1 MPPLRKVICRK
12 NSPLR
17 YMTSAIIAGFFIVV
31 AIILSNITAAVFYK
45 SSPEL
50 SKFLGS
56 ILFPIAIILI
66 VFVGG
71 DLFTGNNMTMAFG
84 LYNNKVK
91 FSSALR
97 VCIMSYIGNFIGTFI
112 LGGLLVLSGCASEVL
127 TDYYSAIIPGKLE
140 LDPLTLFIRG
150 VLCNYLV
157 CLAVF
162 IGTRMKTESG
172 KLVVMFCIITAFVI
186 AGFEHCIANMGIF
199 TIAAFLLGGLPT
211 QEVINN
217 FIFVTLGNIFGGT
230 ILFALPLQIVT
241 KKITKM
247 LAENQLCKHFYLFII
262 FIICFRH
269 KFFCKD
275 FNSLKGFCTY
285 NMLYSASI
293 LNSSFFIDTKTHKP
307 SRNPLMTLI
316 HSFSN
321 FFPLSVRVIYPS
333 LSTLT

>member
-1 MPPLRKVICRK
+1 MFSKEIDSLCDAAIKKSDMSK

-17 YMTSAIIAGFFIVV
+17 YITSAIIAGFFIVV

-241 KKITKM
+241 KENNKKCLQKI
-247 LAENQLCKHFYLFII
+247 N
-262 FIICFRH
+262 
-269 KFFCKD
+269 
-275 FNSLKGFCTY
+275 
-285 NMLYSASI
+285 SASI
-293 LNSSFFIDTKTHKP
+293 FIYSSFLSFAFDINSFVK
-307 SRNPLMTLI
+307 TLI
-316 HSFSN
+316 ASKVSA
-321 FFPLSVRVIYPS
+321 LITCSILQASSTAVSS
-333 LSTLT
+333 LTPRRISQVEIHL

>member
-1 MPPLRKVICRK
+1 MSK

-17 YMTSAIIAGFFIVV
+17 YITSAIIAGFFIVV

-172 KLVVMFCIITAFVI
+172 KLIVMFCIITAFVI

-241 KKITKM
+241 KRK
-247 LAENQLCKHFYLFII
+247 
-262 FIICFRH
+262 
-269 KFFCKD
+269 
-275 FNSLKGFCTY
+275 
-285 NMLYSASI
+285 
-293 LNSSFFIDTKTHKP
+293 
-307 SRNPLMTLI
+307 
-316 HSFSN
+316 
-321 FFPLSVRVIYPS
+321 
-333 LSTLT
+333 

>member
-1 MPPLRKVICRK
+1 
-12 NSPLR
+12 
-17 YMTSAIIAGFFIVV
+17 
-31 AIILSNITAAVFYK
+31 
-45 SSPEL
+45 
-50 SKFLGS
+50 
-56 ILFPIAIILI
+56 
-66 VFVGG
+66 
-71 DLFTGNNMTMAFG
+71 MTMAFG

-241 KKITKM
+241 KRK
-247 LAENQLCKHFYLFII
+247 
-262 FIICFRH
+262 
-269 KFFCKD
+269 
-275 FNSLKGFCTY
+275 
-285 NMLYSASI
+285 
-293 LNSSFFIDTKTHKP
+293 
-307 SRNPLMTLI
+307 
-316 HSFSN
+316 
-321 FFPLSVRVIYPS
+321 
-333 LSTLT
+333 

>member
-1 MPPLRKVICRK
+1 MNTEIEVRKMYEELVQ
-12 NSPLR
+12 S
-17 YMTSAIIAGFFIVV
+17 IANLAV
-31 AIILSNITAAVFYK
+31 AKEKMLKKGLAKYLVLSLFAGLYVG
-45 SSPEL
+45 
-50 SKFLGS
+50 LG
-56 ILFPIAIILI
+56 IILI
-66 VFVGG
+66 FTIGGVIGESPYKKVIMGASFGIALSLVLMVGSE
-71 DLFTGNNMTMAFG
+71 LFTGNNMTMAFG

-211 QEVINN
+211 QEVIIN
-217 FIFVTLGNIFGGT
+217 FVFVTLGNIFGGT

-241 KKITKM
+241 KRK
-247 LAENQLCKHFYLFII
+247 
-262 FIICFRH
+262 
-269 KFFCKD
+269 
-275 FNSLKGFCTY
+275 
-285 NMLYSASI
+285 
-293 LNSSFFIDTKTHKP
+293 
-307 SRNPLMTLI
+307 
-316 HSFSN
+316 
-321 FFPLSVRVIYPS
+321 
-333 LSTLT
+333 